1 MELNSDV
8 AQRRQMRYSL
18 DYQVSTNMSDI
29 KYFEIFMFAAISQR
43 DINGFLISW
52 TLIKAEEV
60 C

>member
-8 AQRRQMRYSL
+8 AQRRRMRYSL

-29 KYFEIFMFAAISQR
+29 KYFEIFMFVAISQR

>member
-8 AQRRQMRYSL
+8 AQRRRMRYSL

-29 KYFEIFMFAAISQR
+29 KYFEIFMFAATSQR

-52 TLIKAEEV
+52 TLIKAE
-60 C
+60 

>member
-8 AQRRQMRYSL
+8 AQRRRMRYSL

>member
-8 AQRRQMRYSL
+8 AQRRRMRYSL

-43 DINGFLISW
+43 DINGFLISL
-52 TLIKAEEV
+52 TLIKAEAD